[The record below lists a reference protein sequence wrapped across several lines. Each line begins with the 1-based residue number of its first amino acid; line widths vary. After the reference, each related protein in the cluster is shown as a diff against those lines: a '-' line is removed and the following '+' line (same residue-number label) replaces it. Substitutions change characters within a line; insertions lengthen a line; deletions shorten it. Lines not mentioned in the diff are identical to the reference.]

1 MNHDRFRKLL
11 LTSILSL
18 ILSLLFILSILVFSL
33 WINPNSV
40 LEKGSPEK
48 FLKLQ
53 QVLPIFLT
61 TVMGLATF
69 IMFFS
74 LQILRSKFPIS
85 HGIATIGFPKSGKTT
100 LITVLFNELFT
111 NRLGIQTIP
120 RGLETIERVNDN
132 IAKLEL
138 GKSVGATTDK
148 DVFAYRIDVIRRNC
162 FCFKSYYK
170 VEIGDFPGEDSQKFT
185 EEFGHWFHHTPYF
198 KWAMEADSFMFVV
211 DLAPALVPTKEYG
224 TPQEYV
230 AKMTQAIR
238 AAWQRLNEYHYEG
251 QQQLSKKSVVLVF
264 TKSDLFGI
272 TSEVNDLDA
281 VTQEIL
287 KLGFDSIPAPNEIDA
302 VKFKDGQETVLK
314 MFADLIS
321 YMKNQDSRFQTIFV
335 GCFSFEP
342 GQRQQRLGIKK
353 LLDAILPRG

>member
-1 MNHDRFRKLL
+1 MNNNSIDFGMLVVLIVGLLISIVSGMLSSYLRDKLP
-11 LTSILSL
+11 S
-18 ILSLLFILSILVFSL
+18 
-33 WINPNSV
+33 
-40 LEKGSPEK
+40 
-48 FLKLQ
+48 
-53 QVLPIFLT
+53 
-61 TVMGLATF
+61 AY
-69 IMFFS
+69 
-74 LQILRSKFPIS
+74 R
-85 HGIATIGFPKSGKTT
+85 IAAIGFPKSGKTT
-100 LITVLFNELFT
+100 LITSLFSELFA
-111 NRLGIQTIP
+111 NRLGIQVIP

-148 DVFAYRIDVIRRNC
+148 DVFAYRVDVIRGK
-162 FCFKSYYK
+162 FFKSRYK
-170 VEIGDFPGEDSQKFT
+170 VEIGDFPGEDSQQFT

-198 KWAMEADSFMFVV
+198 KWAMEADAFMFVV

-224 TPQEYV
+224 TSREYV

-251 QQQLSKKSVVLVF
+251 QQQLSTKSVVLVF

-302 VKFKDGQETVLK
+302 AKFKNGQEMILK

-353 LLDAILPRG
+353 LLDAILP

>member
-1 MNHDRFRKLL
+1 MNNNSIDFGMLVVLIVGLLISIVSGMLSSYLRDKLP
-11 LTSILSL
+11 S
-18 ILSLLFILSILVFSL
+18 
-33 WINPNSV
+33 
-40 LEKGSPEK
+40 
-48 FLKLQ
+48 
-53 QVLPIFLT
+53 
-61 TVMGLATF
+61 AY
-69 IMFFS
+69 
-74 LQILRSKFPIS
+74 R
-85 HGIATIGFPKSGKTT
+85 IAAIGFPKSGKTT
-100 LITVLFNELFT
+100 LITSLFSELFA
-111 NRLGIQTIP
+111 NRLGIQVIP

-148 DVFAYRIDVIRRNC
+148 DVFAYRVDVIRGK
-162 FCFKSYYK
+162 FFKSRYK
-170 VEIGDFPGEDSQKFT
+170 VEIGDFPGEDSQQFT

-198 KWAMEADSFMFVV
+198 KWAMEADAFMFVV

-224 TPQEYV
+224 TPREYV

-272 TSEVNDLDA
+272 TSEVTDLDA

-287 KLGFDSIPAPNEIDA
+287 KLGFDTIPTPNEIDA
-302 VKFKDGQETVLK
+302 AKFKNGQEMVLK

-353 LLDAILPRG
+353 LLDAILP

>member
-1 MNHDRFRKLL
+1 MDNNNYNVIITFIASIQFIIITKLL
-11 LTSILSL
+11 SLDAEGVGYL
-18 ILSLLFILSILVFSL
+18 ILGVMLSIGVGGFIIL
-33 WINPNSV
+33 NV
-40 LEKGSPEK
+40 LNN
-48 FLKLQ
+48 KL
-53 QVLPIFLT
+53 PT
-61 TVMGLATF
+61 AH
-69 IMFFS
+69 S
-74 LQILRSKFPIS
+74 
-85 HGIATIGFPKSGKTT
+85 IATIGFPKSGKTT
-100 LITVLFNELFT
+100 LITSLFGELFA
-111 NRLGIQTIP
+111 NRLRIQAIP
-120 RGLETIERVNDN
+120 RGLETIERVSND

-148 DVFAYRIDVIRRNC
+148 DVFAYRIDVIRGK
-162 FCFKSYYK
+162 FFKSRYK
-170 VEIGDFPGEDSQKFT
+170 VEIGDFPGEDSQQFT
-185 EEFGHWFHHTPYF
+185 KEFGHWFHHTPYF
-198 KWAMEADSFMFVV
+198 KWAMEADAFMFVV

-224 TPQEYV
+224 TPREYV

-272 TSEVNDLDA
+272 TSEVTDLDA

-287 KLGFDSIPAPNEIDA
+287 KLGFDTIPTPNEIDA
-302 VKFKDGQETVLK
+302 AKFKNGQEMILK

-353 LLDAILPRG
+353 LLDAILP